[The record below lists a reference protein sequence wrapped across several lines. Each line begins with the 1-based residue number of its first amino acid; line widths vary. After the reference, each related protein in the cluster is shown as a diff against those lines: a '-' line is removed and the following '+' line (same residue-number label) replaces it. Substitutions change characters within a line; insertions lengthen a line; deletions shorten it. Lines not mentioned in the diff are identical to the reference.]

1 MVATRFLALK
11 KVGNRENLVK
21 FVREQQ
27 VLASKMLQVMDFS
40 RPNFTS
46 SVDVAVTLQH
56 GIKIVQYEKALKRSK
71 EEQDKHQMLR
81 REARYPSF
89 LSTTYFRAQ
98 FDDSDHYQASPKC
111 YPAWDGIK
119 SIIHIRIQNGVQLLS
134 NRRNLLQEVSEYLT
148 LSSASIQN

>member
-40 RPNFTS
+40 RLDFTY
-46 SVDVAVTLQH
+46 SVDIVVTLQH
-56 GIKIVQYEKALKRSK
+56 GFKIVQYEKALKRSK
-71 EEQDKHQMLR
+71 EEQDQHRILQ

-89 LSTTYFRAQ
+89 LSVTYFQAQ
-98 FDDSDHYQASPKC
+98 FDNSDHNQASPTC
-111 YPAWDGIK
+111 SLAWDGIE
-119 SIIHIRIQNGVQLLS
+119 SITHIRIQNGVQLLS

-148 LSSASIQN
+148 LASSSI